1 MVEIPLSP
9 TLTVDRI
16 FAQWPQTIPVFLRH
30 RFACI
35 GCLMAPFD
43 TLADVAR
50 NYNVNLEELQAE
62 LMAVILKDNDPRSE
76 PGMGGRINRGQ
87 GEENR

>member
-1 MVEIPLSP
+1 MEEIPLSP

-16 FAQWPQTIPVFLRH
+16 FAQWPQTIPVFMRH

-50 NYNVNLEELQAE
+50 NYDISLTDLMAE
-62 LMAVILKDNDPRSE
+62 LKEA
-76 PGMGGRINRGQ
+76 INRKPKPHHPDVGKPT
-87 GEENR
+87 NNLNW